1 MKDHDYK
8 VVNTTFDPPTVR
20 SVNIVTH
27 AVSSGL
33 SHSKESDRPSYST
46 TVKTPENSEDISV
59 SPYKLDRLKEDI
71 DLLPEKTDRRSN
83 VMYAAI
89 GVAVS
94 AVFQLIS
101 FGTATDSVATWAW
114 IASFA
119 LLLSSIV
126 ISLFCFF
133 EQDDVSNLYDKQVTR
148 IKKEIDEIKDL
159 E

>member
-1 MKDHDYK
+1 
-8 VVNTTFDPPTVR
+8 
-20 SVNIVTH
+20 
-27 AVSSGL
+27 
-33 SHSKESDRPSYST
+33 
-46 TVKTPENSEDISV
+46 
-59 SPYKLDRLKEDI
+59 
-71 DLLPEKTDRRSN
+71 
-83 VMYAAI
+83 MYAAI

-114 IASFA
+114 IVSFA
-119 LLLSSIV
+119 LLLSSIA